1 MLSRVLLDDLDYR
14 ALAPGGYLAGGGPIG
29 RFRVVSQQASA
40 PVAVAGPRRGE
51 AFGFPGP
58 AGPGKS
64 SMIKDHACGPKRQPL
79 EAAPLSL
86 RRGQQGGD
94 SRTFTQERPSRSL
107 TQVLKGPMPAPLNWR
122 EARSDR
128 MTFSALTGFRRPGSG
143 HARKLITAA
152 IDPATPATVRAATVQ
167 GRPSGAVGRGA
178 KPSVMR
184 ARTAS

>member
-64 SMIKDHACGPKRQPL
+64 FMIKIMPVDQSVNRWK
-79 EAAPLSL
+79 L
-86 RRGQQGGD
+86 RRFH
-94 SRTFTQERPSRSL
+94 SARP
-107 TQVLKGPMPAPLNWR
+107 
-122 EARSDR
+122 AR
-128 MTFSALTGFRRPGSG
+128 RR
-143 HARKLITAA
+143 
-152 IDPATPATVRAATVQ
+152 
-167 GRPSGAVGRGA
+167 
-178 KPSVMR
+178 
-184 ARTAS
+184 